1 VLVRLTIVVAI
12 ALILAGCKQ
21 ELYGNLSQREANE
34 MVAVLAESG
43 VSAERQEYD
52 GKFRVVVDAKEFAIA
67 VKVLNAAGLPGF
79 SYRSVEQLFPGDKMI
94 TSPFEQKARYL
105 FALSE
110 DLSRT
115 ISYIDGVRLAR
126 VHVVLPEVDLKGR
139 ASGKASASVLVQ
151 LKPGAQA
158 AEVIPFVKSVV
169 TTGVPNIQ
177 LSDINVIATHWPT
190 AVGSPG
196 VGP

>member
-1 VLVRLTIVVAI
+1 MVFRLAIVAAA

-21 ELYGNLSQREANE
+21 ELYGNLNQREANE
-34 MVAVLAESG
+34 MVAVLEESG

-52 GKFRVVVDAKEFAIA
+52 GKFRVVVDKGDFANA
-67 VKVLNAAGLPGF
+67 VKVLNAAGLPGL

-139 ASGKASASVLVQ
+139 PSGKASASVLIQ

-158 AEVIPFVKSVV
+158 AEIIPFVKSVV

-177 LSDINVIATHWPT
+177 LSDINVIATHLPT
-190 AVGSPG
+190 TPG
-196 VGP
+196 APGAAP